1 MAEYLASPSCV
12 KLQLQRSHVKE
23 RLCLPQNSHFRAP
36 QRRCSHGGCKV
47 VLMSM
52 QKICNLSTSGVESLK
67 VHPRLGESSLRCS
80 CLGFLVN
87 PDGATA
93 SDWVP
98 VSDQLLL
105 MASIFLTYLA
115 GVIPVQKSY
124 ITSQK
129 NIPEHNVFPES
140 STSPGSTRKDDGKA
154 NTNVMCVWEVV
165 KEKLLD
171 SLNTIEH
178 GSDSGNRILDFE
190 RNQAKHPLS
199 LYAVSEG
206 PKLRLLW
213 ASFQQLEKEVSNISC
228 NPDSVITDDWM
239 TKFSQIIQESC
250 QPMCMAWLEK
260 EFCRESSNPD
270 EALISLITEKLKGD
284 DTVLQNIIKSGKGC
298 LYAEFVYFLRFGS
311 LRNSCSYNHNLFA
324 LHAES
329 ILEDLVITLADG
341 IASIY
346 LELVSVDGNLSS
358 EINSLGSVMC
368 NLSTRALQKLR
379 NEVALNMWLYQNVEA
394 VVSMYEDRFDLYTFK
409 NQVIEDS
416 SGDLPNVNYS
426 WWKKL
431 SSRKSGTVTSTLR
444 CIEIIRTSISVKRTK
459 ELRALTGWRYYISL
473 FLELSDISMPF
484 IRAVFDKISD
494 AISFFF
500 VCLIGR
506 SLGLIYTGI
515 RQSLRWK

>member
-1 MAEYLASPSCV
+1 
-12 KLQLQRSHVKE
+12 
-23 RLCLPQNSHFRAP
+23 
-36 QRRCSHGGCKV
+36 
-47 VLMSM
+47 
-52 QKICNLSTSGVESLK
+52 
-67 VHPRLGESSLRCS
+67 
-80 CLGFLVN
+80 
-87 PDGATA
+87 
-93 SDWVP
+93 
-98 VSDQLLL
+98 

-124 ITSQK
+124 TTSQK

-213 ASFQQLEKEVSNISC
+213 ASFQQLEKEAGTVYIFSLHHKRKINWLCLAYKVSNISC

-459 ELRALTGWRYYISL
+459 ELRALTGWYVFLICLHNFHYMHVAYHEIRVMRVAEVEMCFGVSFDPRIVMWRCALRRYYISL